1 MRVKEDRNVGRRGV
15 EEVVLEAAEERGA
28 ADEVEMEE
36 QKLEEEGE
44 DLVVPLAWPS
54 LFSF

>member
-1 MRVKEDRNVGRRGV
+1 MRVKEERNVGRRGV
-15 EEVVLEAAEERGA
+15 EVAVLEAAEERGGT

-44 DLVVPLAWPS
+44 DLVVPLAWSS
-54 LFSF
+54 LLL